1 MIVRLQDVGRPIG
14 QRATERVQAATE
26 CDPFQASLRK
36 DLASCGWVV
45 ALEPRVGGWRKRALD
60 VFGAVAGAVAT
71 APLLL
76 AMAVA
81 IKLQDGGPIFYGH
94 ERIGYGGRRFQC
106 WKFRTMATDADE
118 RLKAMLA
125 TDAAAAL
132 EWSTRRKLK
141 NDPRVTKLG
150 RWLRL
155 SSIDE
160 LPQLYNVLKGEMSLV
175 GPRPLTLAELNE
187 MGSGKKEYLSA
198 RPGLSGLWQVSGRS
212 NTSRADRIE
221 LDRRY
226 VKTWSMKADIWIILK
241 TVPAVLSRRGAY

>member
-1 MIVRLQDVGRPIG
+1 
-14 QRATERVQAATE
+14 
-26 CDPFQASLRK
+26 
-36 DLASCGWVV
+36 
-45 ALEPRVGGWRKRALD
+45 
-60 VFGAVAGAVAT
+60 
-71 APLLL
+71 
-76 AMAVA
+76 
-81 IKLQDGGPIFYGH
+81 
-94 ERIGYGGRRFQC
+94 
-106 WKFRTMATDADE
+106 
-118 RLKAMLA
+118 
-125 TDAAAAL
+125 L

-160 LPQLYNVLKGEMSLV
+160 LPHLYNVLKGEMSLV

-221 LDRRY
+221 HDRRN